1 MSIIRQRRLSYCND
15 FVICSLGQA
24 TSMSK
29 NVTRKKIDEEFAKMG
44 ILRKY

>member
-1 MSIIRQRRLSYCND
+1 MSIIRREKQSYCND
-15 FVICSLGQA
+15 FVIFSLGQA